1 MIKICGLTNRED
13 LSKVATLAPD
23 AIGFVLA
30 KSPRKVSIE
39 ELPALTSMVPP
50 GVSSFGVFVNPDEE
64 LVLKAIMVGGID
76 VVQLHG
82 DEDPDFCKR
91 FSPRVV
97 KALRLRSEEDLE
109 RIKPYE
115 GCVRGFLIDAWV
127 EDQYGG
133 TGRRVDLTLAARAI
147 GMTERPVIL
156 AGGLSPENL
165 EEVLKEVRPYGVD
178 VSSGVERSP
187 GKKDLSLCKRFVNI
201 ARSLG
206 L

>member
-13 LSKVATLAPD
+13 LSRVAMLAPD

-30 KSPRKVSIE
+30 KSPRQVSIE
-39 ELPALTSMVPP
+39 ELPALTSMLPP

-64 LVLKAIMVGGID
+64 LVLKAISVGGID

-82 DEDPDFCKR
+82 DEDSDFCKR

-109 RIKPYE
+109 RIKRYE

-127 EDQYGG
+127 EDKYGG
-133 TGRRVDLTLAARAI
+133 TGRRVDLNLAARAI

>member
-13 LSKVATLAPD
+13 LSRVAMLAPD

-109 RIKPYE
+109 RIKLYE